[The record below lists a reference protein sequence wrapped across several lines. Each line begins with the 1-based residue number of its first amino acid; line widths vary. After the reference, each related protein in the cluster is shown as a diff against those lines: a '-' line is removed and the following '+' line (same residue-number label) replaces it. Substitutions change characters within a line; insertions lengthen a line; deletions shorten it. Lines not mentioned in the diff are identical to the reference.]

1 MFTGI
6 IEELGVV
13 QKITKEKNNLL
24 INIKASFLKDLAI
37 NQSISHD
44 GICLT
49 VTQLNKKNYT
59 VCVVQE
65 TIRKTNINYIKKGDL
80 INLER
85 CLVLGDR
92 LDGHF
97 VQGHVDCTAQ
107 CVDIQD
113 KKGSWHFKFNYN
125 NKHAKY
131 LVNKGSISINGVSLT
146 IANIDDENNCFE
158 VAIIPYTFQNTN
170 FKSLKLNNLVNL
182 EFDFLSKQLVRLN
195 SIK

>member
-13 QKITKEKNNLL
+13 QKITKDKHNLL
-24 INIKASFLKDLAI
+24 ISIKASFLKDLAI

-49 VTQLNKKNYT
+49 VVQLNKKNYT

-113 KKGSWHFKFNYN
+113 KKGSWHFHFNYN
-125 NKHAKY
+125 NKYAKY

-146 IANIDDENNCFE
+146 IANIDDENNYFE
-158 VAIIPYTFQNTN
+158 VAIIPYTFQHTN
-170 FKSLKLNNLVNL
+170 FKNLKLNDLVNL
-182 EFDFLSKQLVRLN
+182 EFDFLSKQLIRLN